1 MEKVL
6 LVGSGYIGLKILS
19 AISSE
24 MDVTV
29 VDKNINSIKEIV
41 ETDNVHPIYGNVED
55 RNFVMNLFKESYDF
69 VVAVTNSDKT
79 NILLSTMAKKNGT
92 KCTIASIFQKDSVE
106 QLTFLKQSIGLDRM
120 YNMAIEMS
128 AEVERIIKGN
138 LSYQSD
144 VFGKGRIEV
153 VGHSVEMD
161 RNFVGQKIKDIGE
174 LKTLLVVGI
183 SRRGDI
189 IIPNGDTVIDEDD
202 YLYIMGL
209 AKDIL
214 NFKNKHFRI
223 EYKPNRKILLVGVN
237 EFSLQI
243 AEVFKDYDIT
253 IVEENIEKI
262 RKYRTAYSNVYIHK
276 AKLRGGEFFK
286 NFKNYDATIITTEND
301 ELNLILGTIA
311 NRNKI
316 NQVMVKLSDT
326 SYESIVD
333 EMNFTSVLKPMDVVA
348 NQIIKKLRSDRGIS
362 IYMAFNNQAEV
373 YEFKLKDDS
382 ALIGKTLMEMH
393 VPTGMLVGGIIRK
406 DGMAVIPRGKTI
418 VEKGDNLVIF
428 CKNDSKDKLN
438 RFLGVESRRSF
449 IQSIFS

>member
-6 LVGSGYIGLKILS
+6 LVGSGYVGLKILS

-189 IIPNGDTVIDEDD
+189 IIPNGDTVIYEDD

-209 AKDIL
+209 SKDIL
-214 NFKNKHFRI
+214 NFKHKHFRI

-382 ALIGKTLMEMH
+382 ALIGKTLMEMN

-449 IQSIFS
+449 IQSIF